1 MFVPST
7 HVARQVRSA
16 YAISW
21 VPKNE
26 IFSFAPLFHYLCA
39 HLAPCGHLE
48 VSAPYDFGC
57 VSCRKNFLR
66 QQSPAAKHIYS
77 NKCDGPLRV
86 RSSDATFRRFPCKI
100 YLVPG
105 EMFFEVA
112 AKFTEANSPCGAVV
126 YSVNFGCFAPSRC
139 QSLPL

>member
-1 MFVPST
+1 MSD
-7 HVARQVRSA
+7 
-16 YAISW
+16 
-21 VPKNE
+21 
-26 IFSFAPLFHYLCA
+26 L
-39 HLAPCGHLE
+39 
-48 VSAPYDFGC
+48 YDFGC

-112 AKFTEANSPCGAVV
+112 AKFTEDNSPCGAVV
-126 YSVNFGCFAPSRC
+126 YLVNLAVLHRVDVNASIVM
-139 QSLPL
+139 L